1 MTAGS
6 KRKALRGREQ
16 TREQGKNME
25 KTKDTIL
32 NGVVRHILT
41 AVGGALVTKGVI
53 GETELEMAVG
63 ALITIVG
70 VVWSAIAKKKKE

>member
-1 MTAGS
+1 
-6 KRKALRGREQ
+6 
-16 TREQGKNME
+16 ME

-41 AVGGALVTKGVI
+41 AAGGALVTKGVL

>member
-1 MTAGS
+1 MD
-6 KRKALRGREQ
+6 
-16 TREQGKNME
+16 

-41 AVGGALVTKGVI
+41 AAGGALVTKGVI

>member
-1 MTAGS
+1 
-6 KRKALRGREQ
+6 
-16 TREQGKNME
+16 ME